1 MDRILIRG
9 GTRLSGEVRASGS
22 KNSTLALMA
31 AALLADGEV
40 VLRNV
45 PRLRDVETMIEILR
59 ALGASA
65 DWLGSEPS
73 LRIDPT
79 TLKHQEAPYDLVRK
93 MRASFM
99 VLGPLLARFG

>member
-1 MDRILIRG
+1 MDRIVIRG

-31 AALLADGEV
+31 AALLADGV
-40 VLRNV
+40 VILRNV
-45 PRLRDVETMIEILR
+45 PRLLDVETMLEILR

-65 DWLGSEPS
+65 DWEGDEPS

-79 TLKHQEAPYDLVRK
+79 TLNQQEA
-93 MRASFM
+93 A
-99 VLGPLLARFG
+99 